1 MSVRSLCS
9 WISALDPGQVE
20 KFVASD
26 QLANPFSLIL
36 SGFDRRRA
44 LATPRPVQPT
54 DCLRTQRF
62 LNVSSPDQQ
71 GWAEADDVINP
82 KAGIIFPQL
91 PERVN
96 DE

>member
-26 QLANPFSLIL
+26 SLANPFSRIL

-44 LATPRPVQPT
+44 LAR
-54 DCLRTQRF
+54 
-62 LNVSSPDQQ
+62 
-71 GWAEADDVINP
+71 GAEADDAINP
-82 KAGIIFPQL
+82 KAGILQQL